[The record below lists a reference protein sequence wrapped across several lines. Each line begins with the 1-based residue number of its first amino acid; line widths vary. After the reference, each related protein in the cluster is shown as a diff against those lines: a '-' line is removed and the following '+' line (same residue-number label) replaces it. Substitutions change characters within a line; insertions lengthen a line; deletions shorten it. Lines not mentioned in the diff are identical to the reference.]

1 MGGLELMLKSMGFDP
16 EEFKGFLT
24 GMQTALQKFNADLDA
39 IKAKQVELEQNQRA
53 ILAAVVKPELME
65 ATNG

>member
-24 GMQTALQKFNADLDA
+24 GMQTALQKFNADLEA
-39 IKAKQVELEQNQRA
+39 IKLKQIELEQNQRA
-53 ILAAVVKPELME
+53 ILAAVVKPPVEE
-65 ATNG
+65 YVHG